1 MVVDWASPYPPT
13 VYGGVDVKVF
23 GVKVKEVKRA
33 VLNAVDQF
41 KRRIAGINI
50 LTRESCVEQY
60 RTLIMHVL
68 GEDMMRYGFRG

>member
-1 MVVDWASPYPPT
+1 MVVDWASPYLRT

-33 VLNAVDQF
+33 VLNTVDQF

-50 LTRESCVEQY
+50 LTRESYVEQY

-68 GEDMMRYGFRG
+68 SEDMMRYGFRG